1 MLGIYTYYKDFGR
14 MGELD
19 GLFIA
24 DHEELLNLDGKTI
37 YFGEVLGKHSEVIVE
52 FSYDEDIDVR
62 TQDQDFI
69 KKFQEIMGENFS
81 TGYSPLDFY
90 VYEG

>member
-14 MGELD
+14 RGELE

-24 DHEELLNLDGKTI
+24 DHEDLIKLEGKMI

-52 FSYDEDIDVR
+52 FSYDENIDVR
-62 TQDQDFI
+62 TQDQEFI
-69 KKFQEIMGENFS
+69 KKFREIMGDNYY
-81 TGYSPLDFY
+81 TGYNPLNY
-90 VYEG
+90 EIYEG

>member
-14 MGELD
+14 LGELE

-24 DHEELLNLDGKTI
+24 DHEDLIKLEGKMI

-52 FSYDEDIDVR
+52 FSYDENIDVR
-62 TQDQDFI
+62 TQDQEFI
-69 KKFQEIMGENFS
+69 KKFQEIMGDNFA
-81 TGYSPLDFY
+81 TGYNPLNY
-90 VYEG
+90 EIYEG

>member
-1 MLGIYTYYKDFGR
+1 MLGIYTYFKDFGR
-14 MGELD
+14 MGELE

-24 DHEELLNLDGKTI
+24 DHEDLMAIDGKNI

-69 KKFQEIMGENFS
+69 KKFQEIMGKNFS
-81 TGYSPLDFY
+81 TGNNPLDY
-90 VYEG
+90 DIYEG

>member
-14 MGELD
+14 MGELE

-24 DHEELLNLDGKTI
+24 DHEDLIKLDGKTI

-69 KKFQEIMGENFS
+69 KKFQEIMGKNFS
-81 TGYSPLDFY
+81 TGNNPLDY
-90 VYEG
+90 DIYEG

>member
-14 MGELD
+14 QGELE
-19 GLFIA
+19 GLFVA
-24 DHEELLNLDGKTI
+24 DHEKLLNLDGKNI
-37 YFGEVLGKHSEVIVE
+37 YFGEVLGKHSEVIVK

-69 KKFQEIMGENFS
+69 KKFQDIMGDNFS
-81 TGYSPLDFY
+81 TGYNPLNYDI
-90 VYEG
+90 YEG

>member
-14 MGELD
+14 LGELE
-19 GLFIA
+19 GMFIA
-24 DHEELLNLDGKTI
+24 DHEDLIKLEGKEI

-62 TQDQDFI
+62 TQDQEFI
-69 KKFQEIMGENFS
+69 KKFREIMGDNFS
-81 TGYSPLDFY
+81 TGYNPLNY
-90 VYEG
+90 EIYEG